1 MGCRLCGTELTG
13 RQRIWCSKSCKN
25 RWRKTVPSKE
35 LRCLACG
42 KVVLTPPAW
51 HYRRKY
57 CSKPCAD
64 SHYNRKHFQGPNNF
78 MVCRYCRKPLS
89 GMRKIWCSQR
99 CRDRWRFEFDRTH
112 FSCPECGRTV
122 RIPIKD
128 SNVQK
133 YCSRSC
139 ARAAYNRKHF
149 QGPNNPNWRGG
160 RAHSYGPGWK
170 EIRQHVRERDRVC
183 QRCGKTPEEN
193 GRALDVHH
201 KGPHRL
207 TGDNSMRNLVAL
219 CRSCH
224 MRAIDHGRKGSVR
237 FAGPQQLVLKPP
249 SHRELSRRR
258 GAALR
263 ARREKLKGE
272 AKALRQQGLSLR
284 QIGRR
289 LGVSHQTIANWLS

>member
-1 MGCRLCGTELTG
+1 MRCEFCNQPLRGGQQRGLCSRECFHRWQLDSGFIDFHCQEC
-13 RQRIWCSKSCKN
+13 QRVA
-25 RWRKTVPSKE
+25 RVTRKGALK
-35 LRCLACG
+35 R
-42 KVVLTPPAW
+42 
-51 HYRRKY
+51 
-57 CSKPCAD
+57 
-64 SHYNRKHFQGPNNF
+64 
-78 MVCRYCRKPLS
+78 
-89 GMRKIWCSQR
+89 
-99 CRDRWRFEFDRTH
+99 
-112 FSCPECGRTV
+112 
-122 RIPIKD
+122 
-128 SNVQK
+128 K

-160 RAHSYGPGWK
+160 RAHNYGPGWK
-170 EIRQHVRERDRVC
+170 EIRQRVRERDHVC

-201 KGPHRL
+201 KGPHRF

-249 SHRELSRRR
+249 SQRELRRRR
-258 GAALR
+258 GATQR
-263 ARREKLKGE
+263 ARREQLKE
-272 AKALRQQGLSLR
+272 QAKAPRQQGLSLR

-289 LGVSHQTIANWLS
+289 LGVSHQTIADWL